1 MTVTFPHMGYLDL
14 VLETVFHGLGQDVIV
29 PERPG
34 KKTLERGVRH
44 SPELA
49 CLPFKMN
56 LGDLL
61 YGVEQGADTILCV
74 VDEGPCRLGY
84 YGTVHQSILRKM
96 GYDVDL
102 IPFEYL
108 NPIAFLARMKG
119 LGGGTSWERAF
130 SALRLGWR
138 KLCVLDEIHAETQ
151 RLRSHPSLSDEVER
165 TYVSLEKRIRNAS
178 TFHALRTIRKKA
190 RKMFKEVT
198 PTQSPALKVA
208 LLGEIYV
215 VLEPAVNLHIERL
228 LARMGVQVVRCLY
241 LSHSI
246 RTAMFMDPF
255 SRHSKRRALR
265 WAKPYLSVNVGAECN
280 QSVGKTLI
288 HASEGCDGVIHLLP
302 FTCAPELVARTVLT
316 KAGRDHDIPFLSVVL
331 DEHTGEAGLMT
342 RLEAFVDLLT
352 RRKQKR

>member
-1 MTVTFPHMGYLDL
+1 MGYLDL
-14 VLETVFHGLGQDVIV
+14 VLETVFHGLGQEVIV

-108 NPIAFLARMKG
+108 NPIAFLARMKD
-119 LGGGTSWERAF
+119 LGRGTSWERAF

-138 KLCVLDEIHAETQ
+138 KLCILDEIHAATQ
-151 RLRSHPSLSDEVER
+151 KLMPHPALAKKVDRLYEYFEG
-165 TYVSLEKRIRNAS
+165 RIRAAS
-178 TFHALRTIRKKA
+178 TFHALRTIRKQAKDSF
-190 RKMFKEVT
+190 RHLT
-198 PTQSPALKVA
+198 PSESPSLSVA

-228 LARMGVQVVRCLY
+228 LAKMGVQVLRSLY

-255 SRHSKRRALR
+255 SRHSKRRALK

-288 HASEGCDGVIHLLP
+288 HAAEGCDGVIHLLP
-302 FTCAPELVARTVLT
+302 FTCAPEMVARTVLT
-316 KAGRDHDIPFLSVVL
+316 KAGRDHSIPFLSIVL

-342 RLEAFVDLLT
+342 RLEAFVDLLA
-352 RRKQKR
+352 RRKQTR